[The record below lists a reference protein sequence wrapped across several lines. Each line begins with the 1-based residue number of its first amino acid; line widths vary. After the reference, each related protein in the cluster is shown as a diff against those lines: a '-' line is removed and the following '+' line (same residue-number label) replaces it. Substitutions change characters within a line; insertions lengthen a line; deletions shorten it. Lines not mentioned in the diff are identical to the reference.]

1 MTAFDIAP
9 TALRWCRHRF
19 PDTRVRYIE
28 ADLLAAPEEWTGSF
42 DCVFEAYTLQVLP
55 TGLRAAAFGSLARFL
70 DAAGTLLLVCQ
81 GRHAAGPARRHALA
95 LTREELD
102 AREIGLPLVS
112 FEDYYDA
119 ETPPVRRFRAVY
131 RRV

>member
-42 DCVFEAYTLQVLP
+42 DFVFEAYTPQVLP
-55 TGLRAAAFGSLARFL
+55 TGLRAAALCIPSVRPVR
-70 DAAGTLLLVCQ
+70 VCDQ
-81 GRHAAGPARRHALA
+81 RA
-95 LTREELD
+95 ELD
-102 AREIGLPLVS
+102 DHRLQL
-112 FEDYYDA
+112 
-119 ETPPVRRFRAVY
+119 
-131 RRV
+131 